1 MSGAPDVEAKQT
13 WFLVG
18 LKVSRQSAGR
28 IISRDFANVLLF
40 TFQPRF
46 QAF

>member
-40 TFQPRF
+40 TF
-46 QAF
+46 

>member
-1 MSGAPDVEAKQT
+1 MSAEPDVERKQT
-13 WFLVG
+13 RFRVG

-40 TFQPRF
+40 TF
-46 QAF
+46 